1 LPASIPRIA
10 AALIALACWVGIAL
24 QFSAT
29 YGHTGD
35 VLLTVWTLARFF
47 TIITNLGVAIVMT
60 GVAFGRRVSPFLIG
74 GLTLA
79 ILLVGI
85 VYVVLLRG
93 LHPLA
98 GAALIADYLLH
109 YVSPV
114 AMAAFWLL
122 LTPHGRLRWRDPLW
136 WGAYPLAYFLYVIA
150 RGATDG
156 RYPYPFIDVGKIGVG
171 QTLINAIAI
180 ALGFVVCGFL
190 VVWVDRLLGHSRS
203 TG

>member
-1 LPASIPRIA
+1 MPAWIPRSA
-10 AALIALACWVGIAL
+10 AALIALVCWVGIAL

-47 TIITNLGVAIVMT
+47 TIITNLAVAIAMT
-60 GVAFGRRVSPFLIG
+60 AIALGRRVSAFLIG
-74 GLTLA
+74 AVTLA

-85 VYVVLLRG
+85 VYVILLRG
-93 LHPLA
+93 LHPLE
-98 GAALIADYLLH
+98 GAALWANHLLH

-122 LTPHGRLRWRDPLW
+122 LTPHGRLRWSEPLW
-136 WGAYPLAYFLYVIA
+136 CGVYPLTYFLYVIA

-156 RYPYPFIDVGKIGVG
+156 RYPYPFIDMGKIGVG
-171 QTLINAIAI
+171 QTLINAIVI
-180 ALGFVVCGFL
+180 ALGFVLCGFL
-190 VVWVDRLLGHSRS
+190 LVWVDRLLGRSRS